1 MTPRQKVI
9 GGGFALAAVF
19 VAALNLRA
27 GISSVGPVLGDL
39 LAWYDASGALAGL
52 VTAMPG
58 MFFAVMGLAAVP
70 IASRLGLS
78 RTLLLGMTMT
88 LAGLALRLVRLLVAG
103 ALRPDHPFI
112 AWATDVSLAT
122 LSAFVVLAVL
132 VPGGLLATVPLGA
145 RLAGV
150 AAGALGYAALGRRL
164 LPALAAGLAGLGLA
178 WGLMG

>member
-1 MTPRQKVI
+1 MSPRQKVI
-9 GGGFALAAVF
+9 GGGFALAAVS

-88 LAGLALRLVRLLVAG
+88 LTGLALR
-103 ALRPDHPFI
+103 P
-112 AWATDVSLAT
+112 
-122 LSAFVVLAVL
+122 
-132 VPGGLLATVPLGA
+132 
-145 RLAGV
+145 
-150 AAGALGYAALGRRL
+150 
-164 LPALAAGLAGLGLA
+164 
-178 WGLMG
+178 